1 MQTPTRNRIVAL
13 LLAVEATTLIAV
25 FAHWIYLRLSLSHT
39 LGLAAQILSAVGCA
53 VFVGLAG
60 WAAWRIGRRNHFRFS
75 IRTMM
80 IAIAIVGMA
89 LGLLLPRIQQNIEFQ
104 KRIQAYKL
112 AQSVISSH
120 NGQQIVSYASGSNGK
135 HLHWTTEELVT
146 PKESEF
152 HQVLFA
158 GEQLSDEELELLAG
172 HPNLYSIAVHN
183 CQFSVPGFLK
193 LAKLNT
199 LKLLDLRSQSIDA
212 ATLDEFQRLRPDCK
226 IER

>member
-1 MQTPTRNRIVAL
+1 MAL

-25 FAHWIYLRLSLSHT
+25 FAYWIYLRLSLSHT
-39 LGLAAQILSAVGCA
+39 LGLATQILSAVGCA
-53 VFVGLAG
+53 VVFGFAV
-60 WAAWRIGRRNHFRFS
+60 WAAWRVGRRNQFRFS

-80 IAIAIVGMA
+80 IAISLI
-89 LGLLLPRIQQNIEFQ
+89 GLLLAFSLPRIQQSIEFQ
-104 KRIQAYKL
+104 KRVQAHKL
-112 AQSVISSH
+112 AQSVISKH
-120 NGQQIVSYASGSNGK
+120 NGEQIVSYVGGSDGK

-152 HQVLFA
+152 NQVIFV

-172 HPNLYSIAVHN
+172 HPNLNSIAVHN
-183 CQFSVPGFLK
+183 CQFSVLGFLK
-193 LAKLNT
+193 LVKLKT

-212 ATLDEFQRLRPDCK
+212 ATLNEFQRLRPDCK